1 MTDSTADRPWREA
14 GDRPLVMG
22 ILNVTPDSFSDGGQ
36 HNALDDALERALA
49 MIAEGADVIDIGG
62 ESTRPNA
69 QPVALDEELRRT
81 VPVIKALR
89 ERSDVPVSIDTSK
102 PEVMQAAVE
111 AGASMINDVNALQA
125 PDAVRVAARLSA
137 DVCLMHRQGN
147 AATMQ
152 DNPVYEDVVSDVLH
166 ELQARVADCIDGG
179 IERERLLLDPGFG
192 FGKTTTHNLQLLR
205 GLGQFVATS
214 LPVLVGLSRK
224 SLLQAITERPVEQR
238 LAGSLALA
246 TMAAMQGARVIRVHD
261 VAATVDAM
269 KVVAAV
275 TNKHEKQA
283 D

>member
-1 MTDSTADRPWREA
+1 
-14 GDRPLVMG
+14 
-22 ILNVTPDSFSDGGQ
+22 
-36 HNALDDALERALA
+36 
-49 MIAEGADVIDIGG
+49 
-62 ESTRPNA
+62 
-69 QPVALDEELRRT
+69 

>member
-36 HNALDDALERALA
+36 HNTLDDALERALA

-152 DNPVYEDVVSDVLH
+152 DNPVYKDVVSDVLH